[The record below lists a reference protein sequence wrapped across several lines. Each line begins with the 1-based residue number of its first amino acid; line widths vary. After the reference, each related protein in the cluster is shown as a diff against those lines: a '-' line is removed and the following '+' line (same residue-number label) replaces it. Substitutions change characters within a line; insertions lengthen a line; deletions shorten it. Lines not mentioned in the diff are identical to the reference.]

1 MKIYVR
7 IYVPYS
13 RKIWRGIKFGA
24 LADRPTDRQIKN
36 PPIFKYAYIRIRV
49 YGIDNNGCGRSRTS
63 ARARAHCRSQLLF
76 DVHARRCKILC
87 MDELSLAGQ
96 PLHTRRKGLA
106 SCLYAT
112 CSCCTVQCSPIRFVH
127 VILKYAM
134 FNYNIPYDRDRGNNR
149 ALRSIPYTQQPIK
162 I

>member
-1 MKIYVR
+1 MSTVEPPITDPPSNGHP
-7 IYVPYS
+7 PYNG
-13 RKIWRGIKFGA
+13 RMVG
-24 LADRPTDRQIKN
+24 TDRYSHIN
-36 PPIFKYAYIRIRV
+36 SAFLPSEIRTSLTDKPLN
-49 YGIDNNGCGRSRTS
+49 YGRRTRSRT
-63 ARARAHCRSQLLF
+63 
-76 DVHARRCKILC
+76 
-87 MDELSLAGQ
+87 SLAGQ

-127 VILKYAM
+127 VILNYAM
-134 FNYNIPYDRDRGNNR
+134 FNYNIPYDRDRGYNR